1 MTPSASFP
9 ESSTTLCNQ
18 RSKLVFQISWSKE
31 EVANRFL
38 KVIRGVDPAEFDV
51 TSGDSFVNTAR
62 CPLWVY
68 LPVITFSTEKEL
80 FSRKGYDWEVHPV
93 ITFSTEKELFSID
106 RVSYVYI
113 YGGDNRLRDHSQT
126 SGRSASSRSAS
137 SSIRHH
143 LKSSAGSELNGFFE
157 LKTLTISSSHVLSSG
172 LMLYEGVR

>member
-68 LPVITFSTEKEL
+68 L
-80 FSRKGYDWEVHPV
+80 PV